1 MVENSRP
8 EGAPIALTVYPGT
21 YHAFDVALL
30 DPGIQ
35 TLGHRYEYNRSAAT
49 DAETKVRAFL
59 AENLAKPD
67 RRDERATRRPELMAG
82 RQAVFRLDFRR

>member
-8 EGAPIALTVYPGT
+8 EGAPISLTVYPGA
-21 YHAFDVALL
+21 YHAFGVAQL

-35 TLGHRYEYNRSAAT
+35 ALGHRYEYNRSAAT

-59 AENLAKPD
+59 VEHLPKPD
-67 RRDERATRRPELMAG
+67 SARPTTR
-82 RQAVFRLDFRR
+82 